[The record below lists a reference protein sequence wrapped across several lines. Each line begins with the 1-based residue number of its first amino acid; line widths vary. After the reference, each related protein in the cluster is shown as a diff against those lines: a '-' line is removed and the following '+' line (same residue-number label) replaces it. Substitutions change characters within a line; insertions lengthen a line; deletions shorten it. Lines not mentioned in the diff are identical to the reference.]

1 MKQEITKVHL
11 EEMRKIAFDVTEN
24 IKIALGLDEH
34 YIDILET
41 KYGEEEEI
49 IKLLLW
55 DLRNKDFEPTKDIER
70 AEKFLKRDEE

>member
-11 EEMRKIAFDVTEN
+11 EEAK
-24 IKIALGLDEH
+24 
-34 YIDILET
+34 
-41 KYGEEEEI
+41 EI

-55 DLRNKDFEPTKDIER
+55 DLRNKDFEPTKDIEH

>member
-1 MKQEITKVHL
+1 MK
-11 EEMRKIAFDVTEN
+11 RND
-24 IKIALGLDEH
+24 
-34 YIDILET
+34 YIVKLNNDISES
-41 KYGEEEEI
+41 KEI

>member
-1 MKQEITKVHL
+1 MNGEYLQLKYKMK
-11 EEMRKIAFDVTEN
+11 RND
-24 IKIALGLDEH
+24 
-34 YIDILET
+34 YIVKLNNDISES
-41 KYGEEEEI
+41 KEI

>member
-11 EEMRKIAFDVTEN
+11 EEMRKIAFDVIEN

-41 KYGEEEEI
+41 KYGEAEEI

>member
-41 KYGEEEEI
+41 KCEEAEEI

-55 DLRNKDFEPTKDIER
+55 DLRNKNFEPTKDIER